1 MDRDRPSSAVI
12 AGALCLIW
20 ALTFIAQR
28 TALRETEPLWI
39 AAGRTGLGALV
50 LAPFLRPLGV
60 RGWWIAAGL
69 GLVNVAGF
77 IGFQLVGLEAI
88 GAGPAAAI
96 VYTQPV
102 LVAVGAHFLLGER
115 LTQTRAA
122 GVALGFAGVA
132 VVSAHELSAASVF
145 AVTALLACA
154 VCWAAGTLGTRATP
168 ELPVL
173 PVVAAQHLLAA
184 PLLLALA
191 AAAEPAPELSTRLV
205 ATVLFAGVFGAAG
218 GQLLF
223 TLLLRRGEASV
234 VSAWMFTVPIAAAAL
249 GVVILGEP
257 LRVPLVIGL
266 VLVSVGVRLASR
278 RPALVAA

>member
-1 MDRDRPSSAVI
+1 MI

-28 TALRETEPLWI
+28 TALRDAEPLWI
-39 AAGRTGLGALV
+39 AAARTLLGALV
-50 LAPFLRPLGV
+50 LAPALRPLGA

-69 GLVNVAGF
+69 GMANVVGF
-77 IGFQLVGLEAI
+77 VGLQLVGLEAI

-102 LVAVGAHFLLGER
+102 LVAIGAHVLLGER
-115 LTQTRAA
+115 LTRPRVA
-122 GVALGFAGVA
+122 GVLLGFAGVA

-173 PVVAAQHLLAA
+173 PVVAAQHALAA
-184 PLLLALA
+184 PVLLALA
-191 AAAEPAPELSTRLV
+191 AATEPAPELSTRLV
-205 ATVLFAGVFGAAG
+205 ATVLFVGVFGAAG
-218 GQLLF
+218 GQLLY

-234 VSAWMFTVPIAAAAL
+234 VAAWMFSVPIVAAVL

-266 VLVSVGVRLASR
+266 VLVSLGVRLASR
-278 RPALVAA
+278 RPVLAAA